1 VIRVVLVDDQ
11 AIVRTGFR
19 VVLETAGGIEVV
31 GEASGGREAV
41 DVVRRTRPDVV
52 VMDVRMPGGDGIEAT
67 RAIVDARVGFDGGG
81 LEGGRLGGG
90 GLEGGRLEGGGLDGG
105 GLDGVGFDGV
115 GLEGGGSG
123 GSGRGAGPGT
133 ADGQEARVGSAGAPA
148 VLVATTFDLDE
159 YVFGALEAG
168 ASGFVLKDVEPDEF
182 VGAVRALASGRA
194 AIDGATTRRV
204 IAEFTRRRRASAV
217 EPSPDVLTE
226 RERELVRLL
235 GEGLSNDEIGER
247 LVVETSTVKSHLT
260 RITTKLG
267 TRDRLQT
274 VVWAYRSGLLP

>member
-11 AIVRTGFR
+11 SIVRTGFR
-19 VVLETAGGIEVV
+19 VVLETAGGFEVV
-31 GEASGGREAV
+31 GEAAGGREAV
-41 DVVRRTRPDVV
+41 ELVRRVSPDVV

-67 RAIVDARVGFDGGG
+67 RAIV
-81 LEGGRLGGG
+81 
-90 GLEGGRLEGGGLDGG
+90 
-105 GLDGVGFDGV
+105 
-115 GLEGGGSG
+115 GSG
-123 GSGRGAGPGT
+123 SGSGSGAGTG
-133 ADGQEARVGSAGAPA
+133 AGAGFGSGAGAASSAQEARVGSAAPPA

-182 VGAVRALASGRA
+182 VAAVRSLAAGQA

-204 IAEFTRRRRASAV
+204 IAEFTRRRRSTAV
-217 EPSPDVLTE
+217 EPPPGVLTE
-226 RERELVRLL
+226 REQQIVRLL
-235 GEGLSNDEIGER
+235 GDGLSNDEIGAR

-260 RITTKLG
+260 RVMTKLG

-274 VVWAYRSGLLP
+274 VVWAFRSGLLP

>member
-1 VIRVVLVDDQ
+1 MIRVVLVDDQ

-41 DVVRRTRPDVV
+41 EVVRRTRPDVV

-67 RAIVDARVGFDGGG
+67 RAIVDARGHGVRGDGSAGDGSAGDGSAGDGSAGDGSGTAPGARADGGG
-81 LEGGRLGGG
+81 P
-90 GLEGGRLEGGGLDGG
+90 GL
-105 GLDGVGFDGV
+105 
-115 GLEGGGSG
+115 
-123 GSGRGAGPGT
+123 GRGAP
-133 ADGQEARVGSAGAPA
+133 DGPA

-204 IAEFTRRRRASAV
+204 IAEFTRRRRATSV
-217 EPSPDVLTE
+217 EPPPEVLTY
-226 RERELVRLL
+226 REREIVRLL
-235 GEGLSNDEIGER
+235 GEGLSNDEIGDR

-260 RITTKLG
+260 RVMTKLG

>member
-1 VIRVVLVDDQ
+1 MIRVVLVDDQ

-41 DVVRRTRPDVV
+41 EVVRRTRPDVV

-67 RAIVDARVGFDGGG
+67 RAIVDARGGAGTPGGDAAGGG
-81 LEGGRLGGG
+81 SQGVDAAGGGTPGVDAAGGGGTMRLGG
-90 GLEGGRLEGGGLDGG
+90 
-105 GLDGVGFDGV
+105 
-115 GLEGGGSG
+115 
-123 GSGRGAGPGT
+123 APTPGT
-133 ADGQEARVGSAGAPA
+133 EATDGQEARVGSASAPA

-204 IAEFTRRRRASAV
+204 IAEFTRRRRASTV

>member
-1 VIRVVLVDDQ
+1 MIRVVLVDDQ

-41 DVVRRTRPDVV
+41 EVVRRTRPDVV

-67 RAIVDARVGFDGGG
+67 RAIVDARVGPGAAGTAAAGG
-81 LEGGRLGGG
+81 LGSSAPLGSGPPLGGG
-90 GLEGGRLEGGGLDGG
+90 A
-105 GLDGVGFDGV
+105 V
-115 GLEGGGSG
+115 
-123 GSGRGAGPGT
+123 
-133 ADGQEARVGSAGAPA
+133 DGQEARVGSASTPA

-204 IAEFTRRRRASAV
+204 IAEFTRRRRTSAV
-217 EPSPDVLTE
+217 EPSPAVLTE

>member
-67 RAIVDARVGFDGGG
+67 RAIVDARVGFDGV
-81 LEGGRLGGG
+81 
-90 GLEGGRLEGGGLDGG
+90 GLEGGRLEGGGLGGG
-105 GLDGVGFDGV
+105 GLDGDR
-115 GLEGGGSG
+115 SG
-123 GSGRGAGPGT
+123 GSGRGAGPWT

>member
-1 VIRVVLVDDQ
+1 MIRVVLVDDQ

-41 DVVRRTRPDVV
+41 EVVRRTRPDVV

-67 RAIVDARVGFDGGG
+67 RAIVDARGG
-81 LEGGRLGGG
+81 LGGAATAAAGGLGSSAPLGSGPALGGG
-90 GLEGGRLEGGGLDGG
+90 PAL
-105 GLDGVGFDGV
+105 
-115 GLEGGGSG
+115 GSG
-123 GSGRGAGPGT
+123 PALGADAVG
-133 ADGQEARVGSAGAPA
+133 GQEARVGSASAPA

-204 IAEFTRRRRASAV
+204 IAEFTRRRRTSAV